1 MQMYHGNMKFFLS
14 DLTVNGEKIDLSQDP
29 QWDGQGNRITFVE
42 RDFHARQ
49 SFGYTQT
56 NWAGKHAGEIGGR
69 FYGTEVKD
77 PSHGYYADD
86 IGKLTLDD
94 PISFSGEVCFPE
106 GAVDGRMLI
115 GYFNKKDKLAD
126 IEGEYKGN
134 PPHQFLGLEVMDQTR
149 YGYNFTAVV
158 SPRQDIST
166 EKRGPVYIPD
176 RIKRSFSFK
185 YDPDFGEAGRITVSL
200 GEDIFT
206 TDLTKEQ
213 RKAGSTFDRF
223 GLLNPRKGGKYV
235 DVYFDD
241 LTYDVRRLADYKP
254 VKHKQKIVKVPY
266 PPLGREYK

>member
-1 MQMYHGNMKFFLS
+1 MSH
-14 DLTVNGEKIDLSQDP
+14 LTVNGEKNDLSQDP
-29 QWDGQGNRITFVE
+29 QWDGQGNRVTFVE

-49 SFGYTQT
+49 NFGYTQT
-56 NWAGKHAGEIGGR
+56 NWAGKRAGEIGGR

-94 PISFSGEVCFPE
+94 LISFSGEVCFPE
-106 GAVDGRMLI
+106 GAVDGRMLV

-166 EKRGPVYIPD
+166 ESRGPIYIPD
-176 RIKRSFSFK
+176 RIKRPFSFT

-241 LTYDVRRLADYKP
+241 LTYDVRRSADYKP
-254 VKHKQKIVKVPY
+254 VKHKQKIVKVQY